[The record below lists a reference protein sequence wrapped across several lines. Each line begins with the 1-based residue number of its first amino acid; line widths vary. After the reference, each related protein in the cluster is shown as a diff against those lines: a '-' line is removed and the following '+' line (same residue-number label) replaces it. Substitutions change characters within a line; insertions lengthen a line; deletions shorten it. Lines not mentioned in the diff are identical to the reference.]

1 MEWESHSMYGIKSRS
16 IKDETR
22 ESTTQNQ
29 CFSVQHKQSEKINDN
44 LGKTSATFATDWV
57 YGFLYTDL
65 LRVSEKKD
73 H

>member
-1 MEWESHSMYGIKSRS
+1 MKPQNIKISSENFKNIIILEWESHSTYGIKSRS

-44 LGKTSATFATDWV
+44 LGKTSATFATD
-57 YGFLYTDL
+57 
-65 LRVSEKKD
+65 
-73 H
+73 